1 MLATNCPINDEMSE
15 ICRRAAQA
23 VGGGLLALDLFETE
37 SGYTINEINHTME
50 FRNSIATT
58 GVNTPAKMVE
68 YILASV
74 RVSAV

>member
-1 MLATNCPINDEMSE
+1 MREMYE

-37 SGYTINEINHTME
+37 SGYSVNEINHTME

-58 GVNTPAKMVE
+58 GVNIPARMVE
-68 YILASV
+68 YVLASV
-74 RVSAV
+74 PVLVKT